1 MKIVVV
7 GGGIVGLST
16 ALVLLEHGFPDVK
29 IIADN
34 FDDTTSH
41 TAGALWRPFSNAQ
54 TPDRTMDKWGDDT
67 ARWLKDLLNRYGSAT
82 VGIQWT
88 PGTELHD
95 EPHDTHPYWAHSVR
109 DFRFLRPDEASR
121 YGKTY
126 GFSYKSLLIHPGT
139 LMAWVTK
146 EIRARGGVF
155 EKRTLTSLNDLDCHL
170 VVNCSGL
177 GARQL
182 VGDSAVYPVR
192 GQVIK
197 LVNPDINQFF
207 LSECDGHC
215 TYILPRPGGEVILG
229 GTVQAHNWSLE
240 NNDKDVDEIM
250 TRCSALL
257 PQVKNSRVLHA
268 KTGLRPANANGT
280 RVELDP
286 KRTQKGAWVI
296 HNYGHG
302 GSGHTIHRGC
312 AMDVVQ
318 IVKSLTSK
326 L

>member
-1 MKIVVV
+1 MDPRH
-7 GGGIVGLST
+7 GIT
-16 ALVLLEHGFPDVK
+16 RR
-29 IIADN
+29 
-34 FDDTTSH
+34 TT
-41 TAGALWRPFSNAQ
+41 
-54 TPDRTMDKWGDDT
+54 
-67 ARWLKDLLNRYGSAT
+67 RYAPILGSLC
-82 VGIQWT
+82 
-88 PGTELHD
+88 P
-95 EPHDTHPYWAHSVR
+95 
-109 DFRFLRPDEASR
+109 
-121 YGKTY
+121 
-126 GFSYKSLLIHPGT
+126 GFSLLTPRRSKSIWKGVWLFIQVAVDPSWVRHIAIVMLNAPCRT
-139 LMAWVTK
+139 LMAWVAK

-155 EKRTLTSLNDLDCHL
+155 EKRTLSSLNDLDCHL

-197 LVNPDINQFF
+197 VFNPDINQFF

-286 KRTQKGAWVI
+286 KRTQKGAWVV

-318 IVKSLTSK
+318 LVKSLASK

>member
-1 MKIVVV
+1 
-7 GGGIVGLST
+7 
-16 ALVLLEHGFPDVK
+16 
-29 IIADN
+29 
-34 FDDTTSH
+34 
-41 TAGALWRPFSNAQ
+41 
-54 TPDRTMDKWGDDT
+54 MDKWGDDT
-67 ARWLKDLLNRYGSAT
+67 ATWLKDLLNRYGSAT

-95 EPHDTHPYWAHSVR
+95 EPPILGSLCPGFSLLTPRRSKSIWKDVWLFIQVAADPSWDFNGMGDQRNSSSRRRFRKAHSHLTER
-109 DFRFLRPDEASR
+109 PRLPPCRQLLRYNPAVNR
-121 YGKTY
+121 
-126 GFSYKSLLIHPGT
+126 PGNQRW
-139 LMAWVTK
+139 L
-146 EIRARGGVF
+146 
-155 EKRTLTSLNDLDCHL
+155 
-170 VVNCSGL
+170 GL